1 MANVFIEGI
10 GHVAIDSNKSPAEI
24 EDTIEYYKTI
34 APKYKEQ
41 GGFWQEAGKGVGDT
55 KSMVYAWAKRLGQ
68 SEDKQKNEWYEGQ
81 IEEWGDMVGV
91 YDSLALA
98 KYYEEIA
105 KKRNLTKGEE
115 ADNEANLAVYNS
127 FVQDMHFAYD
137 NSSADISDVQKKY
150 GYDEEEIGVIE
161 GLGMF
166 ADMFSTNPGYALGS
180 IAGMV
185 VKDPE
190 LLLLGYLGIPA
201 KAAQGSIQAAKLA
214 RRAVSMQP
222 KYAQKVGRFMQNA
235 RVKAGIGRGVEG
247 ATYGGVYEALHDLT
261 FKGEIDP
268 ENLERGIAL
277 GALLGTAFGGIS
289 KQLGNQSWFVSKTSS
304 SQAAKKLGE
313 EAYVVPEP
321 KTKPKSNDL
330 NFNNVNKK
338 FREVVPEEVVL
349 PEGLS
354 HTARADLWRNRSIQI
369 IQDAWIK
376 KNPTG
381 NLKDA
386 TIKSDY
392 AKRVTIETTKL
403 LKQKE
408 KGKTKYTKEE
418 VKGLAEKNVAKK
430 IESEYKI
437 NAKAE
442 KIQPTT
448 SKKWGVERE
457 RTQAKKDL
465 DKGNF
470 IRDESTFSH
479 RFDDTLS
486 APKEATLRQIG
497 KAAVVG
503 GGVGAY
509 LASEDKGYGA
519 AMGMIAAMAARK
531 YVKGTDINQAKLKMK
546 FYSAADKGTS
556 IQRLLELST
565 GKTMVVV
572 AEILRGKS
580 PKMTHKQFLTYVE
593 TFSTDKTQAA
603 LKKLTK
609 QERQSV
615 EVVHELMRVFKVNAI
630 KEGVLKNTQ
639 FVDDYITHIFKDK
652 PLKSGELQKLRK
664 QLGTKLNNTT
674 KNAQLRTLVDT
685 IENLSKRK
693 EYAGRIETDVFK
705 ILDAYSRS
713 MSKAIAGAHIVNNMK
728 KVGIVNGQNKTI
740 GVIVQKGEKAYEAA
754 QKMGYQ
760 VSNQPALKDV
770 LIHPLVKN
778 SIDDYFYTSVGSP
791 LLMDR
796 IIRVNNALK
805 RVAISLSFFHAQSLV
820 LSAFYAGAYV
830 FTKSGKAKMKQV
842 RALMDGQFESNPL
855 KVNKET
861 SEAIGINNMT
871 PDQVGQFTQA
881 KLLEELAE
889 YGVEI
894 GVKANEFVDAGY
906 NSVKQFMD
914 NNLPAVSK
922 VQDKIDRV
930 TWDVMHDQLKVFT
943 YLTAKERAM
952 SPTPTGLGKIVPK
965 RFREN
970 WTPLTEKQASEMAGK
985 YVNDAF
991 GGQRHTK
998 LAIEWQQKAIENA
1011 NNPKGAIYQWIALAT
1026 TPSKAKYAQLALFSP
1041 DWTISNIRI
1050 AFRGMGMTKD
1060 LITKALIKGQKLT
1073 TKELAEWNQYAGYFV
1088 RGLITTSSL
1097 AWLAHAI
1104 FADDETEFDLGD
1116 FWLTGRLKLGDN
1128 EEMVVSKQ
1136 IAEPL
1141 HWLQSPLQT
1150 GLNKG
1155 ATLPKTIM
1163 ELFLGKEYISLK
1175 HEGYIGPNMD
1185 RSNPKELLSWMA
1197 GKAPISVS
1205 PWKRLIT
1212 DDNYQLS
1219 DANKAAVLGA
1229 LGFPIYKR

>member
-1 MANVFIEGI
+1 MANVFVEGI
-10 GHVAIDSNKSPAEI
+10 GHIAIDNAKSPAEI
-24 EDTIEYYKTI
+24 ESTIEYYKTI

-41 GGFWQEAGKGVGDT
+41 GGFMEGFGDT
-55 KSMVYAWAKRLGQ
+55 KSMIYAWGKRLGQ
-68 SEDKQKNEWYEGQ
+68 TEDKKKDEWFQGQ

-91 YDSLALA
+91 YDSIALA
-98 KYYEEIA
+98 KYYDEIS
-105 KKRNLTKGEE
+105 KKRNLTAGEK

-137 NSSADISDVQKKY
+137 NKSADISDVQQKY

-166 ADMFSTNPGYALGS
+166 ANMFADNPAYALGS

-201 KAAQGSIQAAKLA
+201 KAAQGSIQAVKLA

-222 KYAQKVGRFMQNA
+222 KYAKKVGRFMQNS

-247 ATYGGVYEALHDLT
+247 ATYGGVYEALYDLT

-268 ENLERGIAL
+268 DNLERGVAL
-277 GALLGTAFGGIS
+277 GALLGTSFGGIS
-289 KQLGNQSWFVSKTSS
+289 KQLGNQNWFVSKTSS
-304 SQAAKKLGE
+304 AQASKKFGGE
-313 EAYVVPEP
+313 TNTAPKP
-321 KTKPKSNDL
+321 KTKPNDV

-338 FREVVPEEVVL
+338 FREVVPEELVL

-354 HTARADLWRNRSIQI
+354 HNSRADLWRNRSIQI
-369 IQDAWIK
+369 LQDAWIK
-376 KNPTG
+376 KNPNG

-386 TIKSDY
+386 RIKSEH
-392 AKRVTIETTKL
+392 AQSVTKEKL
-403 LKQKE
+403 RLKKQKE
-408 KGKTKYTKEE
+408 NGKQKYTKEE
-418 VKGLAEKNVAKK
+418 IAGLAEKNVAKQLEFKNK
-430 IESEYKI
+430 ID
-437 NAKAE
+437 AKAE
-442 KIQPTT
+442 KIQPTQ

-457 RTQAKKDL
+457 RTRAKKDL
-465 DKGNF
+465 DEGNF
-470 IRDESTFSH
+470 VRDESTFSH
-479 RFDDTLS
+479 RFDDTAS
-486 APKEATLRQIG
+486 VPKEATLRQIG
-497 KAAVVG
+497 KAAVF
-503 GGVGAY
+503 GGVAGA
-509 LASEDKGYGA
+509 LVASEDKGLGA
-519 AMGMIAAMAARK
+519 IMGMIATGVARK
-531 YVKGTDINQAKLKMK
+531 FVKGTDINQAKIKMK

-603 LKKLTK
+603 LKKLT
-609 QERQSV
+609 QAERQSV
-615 EVVHELMRVFKVNAI
+615 EAVHELMSVFKVNAI

-639 FVDDYITHIFKDK
+639 FIDDYITHIFKDK
-652 PLKSGELQKLRK
+652 PLKAGELKRLRK

-674 KNAQLRTLVDT
+674 QNAQLRTLVDT
-685 IENLSKRK
+685 IENLSKKK

-705 ILDAYSRS
+705 ILDTYSRS
-713 MSKAIAGAHIVNNMK
+713 MSKAIAGAHIVNRMK
-728 KVGIVNGQNKTI
+728 KVGIVDGQNKTI

-770 LIHPLVKN
+770 LVHPLVKN

-820 LSAFYAGAYV
+820 LSAAYAGAYV

-842 RALMDGQFESNPL
+842 RALMDGQFESNTL
-855 KVNKET
+855 KRNKET
-861 SEAIGINNMT
+861 GEVIGTTNNMT
-871 PDQVGQFTQA
+871 PDQVGGFTQA

-906 NSVKQFMD
+906 NSVKQFND
-914 NNLPAVSK
+914 KYLPALSK

-952 SPTPTGLGKIVPK
+952 SPTPRGLGKIVPK
-965 RFREN
+965 KFREN
-970 WTPLTEKQASEMAGK
+970 WTPLTEQQASEMAGK

-998 LAIEWQQKAIENA
+998 LALEWQQKAIENA

-1060 LITKALIKGQKLT
+1060 LVTKALVKGQKLT
-1073 TKELAEWNQYAGYFV
+1073 TKELAEWNQYAGYFA
-1088 RGLITTSSL
+1088 RGLVLTSSL
-1097 AWLAHAI
+1097 AWLAHQI
-1104 FADDETEFDLGD
+1104 LADDDVEFNLKD
-1116 FWLTGRLKLGDN
+1116 FWWKGRLKLGAN
-1128 EEMVVSKQ
+1128 EEMVISKQ

-1163 ELFLGKEYISLK
+1163 ELFLGREYISLK
-1175 HEGYIGPNMD
+1175 HKGYIGPNMD
-1185 RSNPKELLSWMA
+1185 RQNPKELLSWVA

-1212 DDNYQLS
+1212 DDNYQLN

-1229 LGFPIYKR
+1229 LGFPIYKRTGD